1 METIGPNDALAEYFK
16 DPQSALHRQYL
27 ALRSFIIEGKT
38 AEQVA
43 QEHGY
48 TTHTV
53 YSLVRDFKTRLRS
66 SRGEDPFFKPIK
78 LGRKELDKDGDIT
91 RQIVDLRKSYLSVPE
106 IKSTLDALNIHV
118 SERYITSVLEAQGFA
133 RMPRRDREFRQEVAS
148 GGFRDTLLAPKSGRL
163 GFEKEEF
170 TSQLAGILCFIP
182 YLVRYELHKAILSSG
197 YPVTQNIDRL
207 SAILCFLA
215 LKLSNVKRYSMDDTW
230 CMDRGLGL
238 FAGLNVL
245 PKAAWYSSYSSGI
258 TREMNRDF
266 LKKLHKIWQTHGLLS
281 DTANLDFTT
290 IPYWGDE
297 DPFENNWSGKRNKA
311 LPSILSVL
319 VQDPDSGILC
329 YGDTTVRH
337 RNQSDVVLEFLD
349 FYREGDPQNQSLRY
363 LVFDSKATS
372 YQNLNAL
379 NERGIRFITIRRR
392 GEKLVEHIQRI
403 PPDQWQSVRV
413 EQGNGKGRTV
423 QAFEETASVK
433 DYKGKIRQVYITGN
447 GKLKPAILITNDFDL
462 TLSQLVRKY
471 SRRWLIE
478 KGISEQIEFFHLNR
492 NSSGMVIKVDFDLTM
507 TILAHNLYR
516 VFSQDLE
523 GYSHCEDETIFNKFI
538 QNAGEIEIR
547 KKSIEVKLKKKRN
560 LPMILDIMSEIKEIK
575 IPWLKNLILK
585 ISASTST

>member
-1 METIGPNDALAEYFK
+1 METIDPNVSLADYFK
-16 DPQSALHRQYL
+16 DPKNPLHRQYL
-27 ALRSFIIEGKT
+27 ALRDFFAEGKT
-38 AEQVA
+38 AEQIA

-48 TTHTV
+48 TVSTV
-53 YSLVRDFKTRLRS
+53 YSLVRDFKIKLRS
-66 SRGEDPFFKPIK
+66 GQGEDPFFKSIK
-78 LGRKELDKDGDIT
+78 PGRKELDKDGGIT
-91 RQIVDLRKSYLSVPE
+91 RKIVDLRKSYLSVPE
-106 IKSTLDALNIHV
+106 IKSRLDALDINV
-118 SERYITSVLEAQGFA
+118 SERYISSVLEAEGFA
-133 RMPRRDREFRQEVAS
+133 RMPRRDREFRQEVTS
-148 GGFRDTLLAPKSGRL
+148 GCKETLQAPKSTGL
-163 GFEKEEF
+163 GFKQEIF
-170 TSQLAGILCFIP
+170 SSQLAGILCFIP
-182 YLVRYELHKAILSSG
+182 YIVRYGLHEAILSSH
-197 YPVTQNIDRL
+197 YPVTQNISRL

-215 LKLSNVKRYSMDDTW
+215 LKLTSIKRYSMDDTW

-266 LKKLHKIWQTHGLLS
+266 LKKLHRIWQAHGLLS

-349 FYREGDPQNQSLRY
+349 FYKEGEQKNQSLRY
-363 LVFDSKATS
+363 LIFDSKATS
-372 YQNLNAL
+372 YQNLNEL
-379 NERGIRFITIRRR
+379 NQRGIRFITIRRR
-392 GEKLVEHIQRI
+392 GEKLVEHIQHI
-403 PPDQWQSVRV
+403 PQDQWKSVRV
-413 EQGNGKGRTV
+413 EQSNGKGRTIKV
-423 QAFEETASVK
+423 YEETTGVR
-433 DYKGKIRQVYITGN
+433 DYKGKLRQVYITGN

-462 TLSQLVRKY
+462 PLNKLVRKY

-516 VFSQDLE
+516 VFAQDLE

-538 QNAGEIEIR
+538 QNAGEIEISNS
-547 KKSIEVKLKKKRN
+547 SIEVKLKKKRN
-560 LPMILDIMSEIKEIK
+560 LPMILDVMSDIKEIK
-575 IPWLKNLILK
+575 IPWLKKLILK